1 MSTKATYN
9 IFYCFTRTTT
19 SKTNHFTIQI
29 RPEQDQNKIQRS
41 NVPSTQPSDME
52 LVSQY
57 YERPKKYKRKFTP
70 TKPINQ
76 KRSRPKLNFLLLSK
90 LVLSLGVSP
99 VYYLSADQ
107 IPDLQFVGVPEGLKL
122 NKEPLWPHVP
132 LRINKR
138 KFKPKIPANRRSR
151 RKITQ

>member
-1 MSTKATYN
+1 MSSSSMPGLSSASSMSPNVSMPPVVVSPVSNTS
-9 IFYCFTRTTT
+9 ISVQGRTQ
-19 SKTNHFTIQI
+19 SLKGGNV
-29 RPEQDQNKIQRS
+29 S
-41 NVPSTQPSDME
+41 VPSTQPSDME

-99 VYYLSADQ
+99 VYYLSGDQ
-107 IPDLQFVGVPEGLKL
+107 IPDLQKYKCHFGRVV
-122 NKEPLWPHVP
+122 NTV
-132 LRINKR
+132 
-138 KFKPKIPANRRSR
+138 AC
-151 RKITQ
+151 